1 MSELHGIWIIPH
13 YNYRKSYM
21 SCLLLY
27 FSKFRLWK
35 IKVKGAFYSLI
46 TLMLYG
52 VPIVPPERMR
62 GRNRD
67 REMDRQ
73 RCRRIIQCRHLHADI
88 EIKCKEFCSFFTT
101 QILAFV
107 PHKLCVSSPFSC
119 RPQHTCW
126 LPDKNAH
133 VKSTGQ
139 KENKHYTNL
148 VKSGGGGNVNNIEEA
163 M

>member
-1 MSELHGIWIIPH
+1 MGELHGIWIISH

-21 SCLLLY
+21 SCLFLY
-27 FSKFRLWK
+27 FPKFRLWK

-62 GRNRD
+62 DRNRD

-73 RCRRIIQCRHLHADI
+73 KCRHIIWCRYLHADI
-88 EIKCKEFCSFFTT
+88 EIKCKEFCSFFTI

-107 PHKLCVSSPFSC
+107 PHKLCVSSPSHAD
-119 RPQHTCW
+119 P
-126 LPDKNAH
+126 
-133 VKSTGQ
+133 STPADSPI
-139 KENKHYTNL
+139 KTHMWKALAKKKTN
-148 VKSGGGGNVNNIEEA
+148 ITQI
-163 M
+163 